1 MGRKYVNRLL
11 LSTFTAFLI
20 GCGSCAHGGPQQ
32 SVVEKLPRES
42 FMLVKNSMVLQ
53 GCVLPN
59 DKGEKEEC
67 NKAKWTAT
75 SSGILVLHSEIA
87 PDISYVMTAG
97 HSCEER
103 KFKKNVVDGVE
114 IQKIG
119 TSYEVINYHG
129 HRHKA
134 VVVGIDRRWDLCLL
148 QVKGVPRKYKA
159 VPIAEVGPK
168 RGVKYYN
175 LAAPKGLFGRGMV
188 LTFDGYYSGNFMNG
202 YDTYTI
208 TTKPGSSGSAI
219 LNKDGEI
226 VGVIFAGFP
235 AVENVGLSPV
245 FASISIFVSKAYAY
259 GELKLWQLYNRN
271 VDITETTT
279 QVPDLKSP

>member
-1 MGRKYVNRLL
+1 MMANAGGAWDNAKKYVENEGV
-11 LSTFTAFLI
+11 F
-20 GCGSCAHGGPQQ
+20 GGKGS
-32 SVVEKLPRES
+32 E
-42 FMLVKNSMVLQ
+42 
-53 GCVLPN
+53 
-59 DKGEKEEC
+59 
-67 NKAKWTAT
+67 T
-75 SSGILVLHSEIA
+75 
-87 PDISYVMTAG
+87 
-97 HSCEER
+97 
-103 KFKKNVVDGVE
+103 
-114 IQKIG
+114 
-119 TSYEVINYHG
+119 
-129 HRHKA
+129 HKA

-279 QVPDLKSP
+279 QVPELKSP